1 MTNNSNEPKQLD
13 CELRCSATA
22 NLKLDV
28 AQDMYQEDKRLAE
41 LLGGDTED
49 ETKDDKEPN
58 N

>member
-1 MTNNSNEPKQLD
+1 MTNNPNEPKQLH

-22 NLKLDV
+22 NFKLDV

-41 LLGGDTED
+41 LLAGETED
-49 ETKDDKEPN
+49 ETKDDTELN